1 MTFWTDRRVVITGAE
16 GFIGSTPTDLLVD
29 AGADVTAFAHY
40 KPYGEHGFIAD
51 HVQAGRVNV
60 VAGDIRAS
68 RPGQDVVA
76 GADTVFHLARAD
88 RDPVQLRG
96 PRLLRPGQRRRHP
109 QRRRRGPPS
118 QARVVTTSTSEV
130 YGTAQTVPISE
141 GITRCSR
148 SRRTR
153 RRRSAAT

>member
-68 RPGQDVVA
+68 RPGPGRRRWRRHRVPPRQ
-76 GADTVFHLARAD
+76 AD

-109 QRRRRGPPS
+109 QRRRRGPPGPG
-118 QARVVTTSTSEV
+118 A
-130 YGTAQTVPISE
+130 P
-141 GITRCSR
+141 
-148 SRRTR
+148 
-153 RRRSAAT
+153 